1 MQIEQLLLKK
11 TLSSVTVYSMQDK
24 VGISY
29 LNTPFFSQNLT
40 CFVNAFTKPFDEKD
54 KFFWDAFIWHNV
66 ILFNSY
72 NNHSYNY

>member
-29 LNTPFFSQNLT
+29 LNAPFFSQNLT
-40 CFVNAFTKPFDEKD
+40 CFVNAFTKPFDAKT
-54 KFFWDAFIWHNV
+54 KYFWDLFIWHNV